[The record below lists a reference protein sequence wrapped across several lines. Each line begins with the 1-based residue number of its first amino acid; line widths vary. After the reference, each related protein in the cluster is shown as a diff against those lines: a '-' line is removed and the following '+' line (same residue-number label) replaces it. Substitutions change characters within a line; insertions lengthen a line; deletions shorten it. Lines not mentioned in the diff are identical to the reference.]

1 MNLHTVKSLKHYS
14 CVALA
19 TALLFTSLPSVA
31 QTLPE
36 KDFLTH
42 DVGNGVYELAVDSQ
56 QNTLFAA
63 SSPSFD
69 KDKTRGLIYK
79 LDLEKLTTTE
89 VIDTSRRAFA
99 TALDEEN
106 QVLYVGNTLEGSV
119 TLIDTRSGKELAIL
133 QLSETKNP
141 KEIVHTR
148 EMVLDKQHHRLYV
161 SGVAEKGI
169 VWVVDT
175 QKREK
180 IATIENMGQYPTGM
194 AVNANKNRL
203 YVVNGRNELITLD
216 TSSHK
221 IISRFSIEPAKKH
234 FFLNIALDAKN
245 NRAFLTD
252 PDLADVLVVDINTGK
267 VIAPI
272 KVINSLAVIYNEK
285 RQEVYITHRN
295 AKRISI
301 VDSKTYQVKQRI
313 ETTALPNSLALSQD
327 ANTLYVSVKQP
338 EEMIGVKPDYV
349 LKIDLSKY

>member
-1 MNLHTVKSLKHYS
+1 MNLHNVKSLKRYS
-14 CVALA
+14 AVAFA
-19 TALLFTSLPSVA
+19 AALLFTALPGSTA
-31 QTLPE
+31 TLPE
-36 KDFLTH
+36 KDFLTR

-56 QNTLFAA
+56 QNALFAA

-69 KDKTRGLIYK
+69 KDKTGGLIYK

-89 VIDTSRRAFA
+89 VISTTRRAFS

-106 QVLYVGNTLEGSV
+106 QILYVGNTLEGSV

-133 QLSETKNP
+133 QLSEAKNP
-141 KEIVHTR
+141 KDIVHTR

-180 IATIENMGQYPTGM
+180 IATLENMGEYPTGM
-194 AVNANKNRL
+194 AIDADKGRL
-203 YVVNGRNELITLD
+203 YIVNGRNELITLD
-216 TSSHK
+216 TADHH
-221 IISRFSIEPAKKH
+221 IINRFSIEPAKKH

-272 KVINSLAVIYNEK
+272 KVINSLAVLYNEK

-295 AKRISI
+295 AKRVSI
-301 VDSKTYQVKQRI
+301 VDSNTYRVKQSI
-313 ETTALPNSLALSQD
+313 ETNALPNSLALSAD
-327 ANTLYVSVKQP
+327 ANTLYVSVKQT
-338 EEMIGVKPDYV
+338 EKMMGVKPDYV
-349 LKIDLSKY
+349 LKIALSQY

>member
-1 MNLHTVKSLKHYS
+1 MNLHNVKSLKRYS

-19 TALLFTSLPSVA
+19 IALLFTSLSSGA

-36 KDFLTH
+36 QDFLTR

-56 QNTLFAA
+56 QNALFAA

-69 KDKTRGLIYK
+69 KDKTSGLIYK

-89 VIDTSRRAFA
+89 VIETSRRAFA

-133 QLSETKNP
+133 QLSEAKNP

-180 IATIENMGQYPTGM
+180 IATLENMGQYPTGM
-194 AVNANKNRL
+194 AVDANKNRL

-216 TSSHK
+216 TTNHQ
-221 IISRFSIEPAKKH
+221 IISRFREGANKQVISSQADSLIKISRIWAD
-234 FFLNIALDAKN
+234 FF
-245 NRAFLTD
+245 
-252 PDLADVLVVDINTGK
+252 P
-267 VIAPI
+267 
-272 KVINSLAVIYNEK
+272 
-285 RQEVYITHRN
+285 
-295 AKRISI
+295 
-301 VDSKTYQVKQRI
+301 
-313 ETTALPNSLALSQD
+313 
-327 ANTLYVSVKQP
+327 ANTSNQP
-338 EEMIGVKPDYV
+338 I
-349 LKIDLSKY
+349 

>member
-1 MNLHTVKSLKHYS
+1 MNLHNVKSLKRYS

-19 TALLFTSLPSVA
+19 IALLFTSLSSGA

-36 KDFLTH
+36 QDFLTR

-56 QNTLFAA
+56 QNALFAA

-69 KDKTRGLIYK
+69 KDKTSGLIYK

-89 VIDTSRRAFA
+89 VIETSRRAFA

-133 QLSETKNP
+133 QLSEAKNP

-180 IATIENMGQYPTGM
+180 IATLENMGQYPTGM
-194 AVNANKNRL
+194 AVDANKNRL

-216 TSSHK
+216 TTNHQ
-221 IISRFSIEPAKKH
+221 IISRFSIELGKKH

-301 VDSKTYQVKQRI
+301 VDSKTYQVKQSI
-313 ETTALPNSLALSQD
+313 ETNALPNSLALSSD

-338 EEMIGVKPDYV
+338 EKMAGVKPDYV

>member
-1 MNLHTVKSLKHYS
+1 M
-14 CVALA
+14 
-19 TALLFTSLPSVA
+19 
-31 QTLPE
+31 
-36 KDFLTH
+36 
-42 DVGNGVYELAVDSQ
+42 
-56 QNTLFAA
+56 
-63 SSPSFD
+63 
-69 KDKTRGLIYK
+69 
-79 LDLEKLTTTE
+79 
-89 VIDTSRRAFA
+89 
-99 TALDEEN
+99 
-106 QVLYVGNTLEGSV
+106 LYVGNTLEGSV
-119 TLIDTRSGKELAIL
+119 TLVDTRSGKELAIL
-133 QLSETKNP
+133 QLSEAKNP
-141 KEIVHTR
+141 KDIVHTR

-180 IATIENMGQYPTGM
+180 IATLENMGQYPTGM
-194 AVNANKNRL
+194 AVDANKNRL

-216 TSSHK
+216 TTNHQ
-221 IISRFSIEPAKKH
+221 IINRFTIEPDKKH

-301 VDSKTYQVKQRI
+301 VNSKTNQVKQSI
-313 ETTALPNSLALSQD
+313 ETNALPNSLALSAD
-327 ANTLYVSVKQP
+327 ANTLYVSVKQS
-338 EEMIGVKPDYV
+338 EKMTGVKPDYV

>member
-14 CVALA
+14 AVALA
-19 TALLFTSLPSVA
+19 TTLLFTSLPSVA
-31 QTLPE
+31 ETLSE
-36 KDFLTH
+36 KDFLTR
-42 DVGNGVYELAVDSQ
+42 DVGNGVYELAVDGQ
-56 QNTLFAA
+56 QKALFAA

-69 KDKTRGLIYK
+69 KDKTRGVIYK

-89 VIDTSRRAFA
+89 VIETSRRAFA

-119 TLIDTRSGKELAIL
+119 TIIDTRSGKEQAIL
-133 QLSETKNP
+133 QLSDTSNP
-141 KEIVHTR
+141 KEIIHTR

-161 SGVAEKGI
+161 SGVAEKGV

-180 IATIENMGQYPTGM
+180 IATLENMGEYPTGM
-194 AVNANKNRL
+194 AIDATNDRL

-216 TSSHK
+216 TTRHK
-221 IISRFSIEPAKKH
+221 IINRFSVEPAKKH
-234 FFLNIALDAKN
+234 FFLNIALDSKN

-252 PDLADVLVVDINTGK
+252 PDLADVLVVDIHTGK

-272 KVINSLAVIYNEK
+272 KVINSLAVLYNET

-295 AKRISI
+295 AKQVSI
-301 VDSKTYQVKQRI
+301 VDSNTYQVKHSI
-313 ETTALPNSLALSQD
+313 ETNALPNSLALSPD

-338 EEMIGVKPDYV
+338 EKMIGVKPDYV
-349 LKIDLSKY
+349 LKIDLSQY

>member
-1 MNLHTVKSLKHYS
+1 KAKKSPTKKNWGIH
-14 CVALA
+14 
-19 TALLFTSLPSVA
+19 P
-31 QTLPE
+31 
-36 KDFLTH
+36 
-42 DVGNGVYELAVDSQ
+42 
-56 QNTLFAA
+56 
-63 SSPSFD
+63 
-69 KDKTRGLIYK
+69 RG
-79 LDLEKLTTTE
+79 
-89 VIDTSRRAFA
+89 
-99 TALDEEN
+99 
-106 QVLYVGNTLEGSV
+106 GG
-119 TLIDTRSGKELAIL
+119 GK
-133 QLSETKNP
+133 K
-141 KEIVHTR
+141 K
-148 EMVLDKQHHRLYV
+148 
-161 SGVAEKGI
+161 
-169 VWVVDT
+169 
-175 QKREK
+175 
-180 IATIENMGQYPTGM
+180 
-194 AVNANKNRL
+194 KNRL

-301 VDSKTYQVKQRI
+301 VDSKTYQVKQSI

>member
-14 CVALA
+14 AVTLA
-19 TALLFTSLPSVA
+19 TALLFTSLPGA
-31 QTLPE
+31 AKTLPE

-42 DVGNGVYELAVDSQ
+42 DVGHGVYELAVDSQ
-56 QNTLFAA
+56 QNALFAA

-69 KDKTRGLIYK
+69 KDKTRGIIYK

-89 VIDTSRRAFA
+89 VIETSRRAFA
-99 TALDEEN
+99 TAMDEEN

-133 QLSETKNP
+133 QLSETGNP

-180 IATIENMGQYPTGM
+180 IATLKNMGEYPTGM
-194 AVNANKNRL
+194 AVDADKNRL

-216 TSSHK
+216 TTSQK
-221 IISRFSIEPAKKH
+221 IINRFAIEPAKKH
-234 FFLNIALDAKN
+234 FFLNIALDTKN

-267 VIAPI
+267 IISPI

-301 VDSKTYQVKQRI
+301 VDSNTYQVKHSI
-313 ETTALPNSLALSQD
+313 ETHALPNSLALSPD
-327 ANTLYVSVKQP
+327 TNTLYVSIKQP

>member
-1 MNLHTVKSLKHYS
+1 MNLHNVKPLKRYS

-19 TALLFTSLPSVA
+19 TALLCTSLSSAA

-36 KDFLTH
+36 KDFLTR

-56 QNTLFAA
+56 QNALFVA

-69 KDKTRGLIYK
+69 KDKTSGLIYK

-119 TLIDTRSGKELAIL
+119 TLVDTRSGKELAIL
-133 QLSETKNP
+133 QLSEAKNP
-141 KEIVHTR
+141 KDIVHTR

-180 IATIENMGQYPTGM
+180 IATLENMGQYPTGM
-194 AVNANKNRL
+194 AVDANKNRL

-216 TSSHK
+216 TTNHQ
-221 IISRFSIEPAKKH
+221 IINRFTIEPDKKH
-234 FFLNIALDAKN
+234 FFLNIAL
-245 NRAFLTD
+245 
-252 PDLADVLVVDINTGK
+252 G
-267 VIAPI
+267 
-272 KVINSLAVIYNEK
+272 
-285 RQEVYITHRN
+285 
-295 AKRISI
+295 
-301 VDSKTYQVKQRI
+301 
-313 ETTALPNSLALSQD
+313 
-327 ANTLYVSVKQP
+327 
-338 EEMIGVKPDYV
+338 
-349 LKIDLSKY
+349 

>member
-1 MNLHTVKSLKHYS
+1 MNLHNVKSLKRYS

-19 TALLFTSLPSVA
+19 TALLFTSLSSVA

-36 KDFLTH
+36 KDFLTR

-56 QNTLFAA
+56 QNALFVA

-69 KDKTRGLIYK
+69 KDKTSGLIYK

-119 TLIDTRSGKELAIL
+119 TLVDTRSGKELAIL
-133 QLSETKNP
+133 QLSEAKNP
-141 KEIVHTR
+141 KDIVHTR

-180 IATIENMGQYPTGM
+180 IATLENMGQYPTGM
-194 AVNANKNRL
+194 AVDANKNRL

-216 TSSHK
+216 TTNHQ
-221 IISRFSIEPAKKH
+221 IINRFTIEPDKKH

-252 PDLADVLVVDINTGK
+252 PDLADVLVVDLNT
-267 VIAPI
+267 VR
-272 KVINSLAVIYNEK
+272 LLHQL
-285 RQEVYITHRN
+285 RLLTRWQ
-295 AKRISI
+295 
-301 VDSKTYQVKQRI
+301 
-313 ETTALPNSLALSQD
+313 
-327 ANTLYVSVKQP
+327 
-338 EEMIGVKPDYV
+338 
-349 LKIDLSKY
+349 

>member
-1 MNLHTVKSLKHYS
+1 MNLHNVKSLKRYS
-14 CVALA
+14 AVAFA
-19 TALLFTSLPSVA
+19 AALLFTALPGSTA
-31 QTLPE
+31 TLPE
-36 KDFLTH
+36 KDFLTR

-56 QNTLFAA
+56 QNALFAA

-69 KDKTRGLIYK
+69 KDKTGGLIYK

-89 VIDTSRRAFA
+89 VITSTRRAFA

-106 QVLYVGNTLEGSV
+106 QILYVGNTLEGSV

-133 QLSETKNP
+133 QLSTAKNP
-141 KEIVHTR
+141 KDIVHTR

-180 IATIENMGQYPTGM
+180 IATLENMGEYPTGM
-194 AVNANKNRL
+194 AVDADKGRL
-203 YVVNGRNELITLD
+203 YIVNGRNELITLD
-216 TSSHK
+216 TADHH
-221 IISRFSIEPAKKH
+221 IINRFSIDAAKKH

-272 KVINSLAVIYNEK
+272 KVINSLAVLYNEK

-295 AKRISI
+295 AKRVSI
-301 VDSKTYQVKQRI
+301 VDSNTYRVKQSI
-313 ETTALPNSLALSQD
+313 ETNAQPNSLALSAD
-327 ANTLYVSVKQP
+327 ANTLYVSVKQT
-338 EEMIGVKPDYV
+338 EKMMGVKPDYV
-349 LKIDLSKY
+349 LKIALSQY

>member
-1 MNLHTVKSLKHYS
+1 MNLHNVKSLKRYS

-19 TALLFTSLPSVA
+19 TALLFTSLSSVA

-36 KDFLTH
+36 KDFLTR

-89 VIDTSRRAFA
+89 VIEISRRAFA
-99 TALDEEN
+99 TAMDEEN

-133 QLSETKNP
+133 QLSEAKNP
-141 KEIVHTR
+141 KDIVHTR

-180 IATIENMGQYPTGM
+180 VATLKNMGQYPTGM
-194 AVNANKNRL
+194 AVDANKNRL

-216 TSSHK
+216 TTNHQ
-221 IISRFSIEPAKKH
+221 IISRFSIEPGKKH

-252 PDLADVLVVDINTGK
+252 PDLADVLVVDINNGK

-272 KVINSLAVIYNEK
+272 KVINSLAVMYNEK

-301 VDSKTYQVKQRI
+301 VDSKTYQVKQSI
-313 ETTALPNSLALSQD
+313 ETTELPNSLALSAD

-338 EEMIGVKPDYV
+338 EKMTGAKPDYV

>member
-1 MNLHTVKSLKHYS
+1 MNLHNVMSLKRYS
-14 CVALA
+14 RAAFA
-19 TALLFTSLPSVA
+19 TALLFASLTSNA
-31 QTLPE
+31 GTLPE
-36 KDFLTH
+36 TDFLTR
-42 DVGNGVYELAVDSQ
+42 DVGNGVYELAVDHQ
-56 QNTLFAA
+56 QNALFAA
-63 SSPSFD
+63 SAPSFD
-69 KDKTRGLIYK
+69 KDKTRGLVYK

-99 TALDEEN
+99 TALDAEN
-106 QVLYVGNTLEGSV
+106 HVLYIGNTLEGSV

-133 QLSETKNP
+133 QLSEATKP
-141 KEIVHTR
+141 ADIVHTR

-180 IATIENMGQYPTGM
+180 IATLENMGEYPTGM
-194 AVNANKNRL
+194 ALDAEKGRL

-216 TSSHK
+216 TTHHK
-221 IISRFSIEPAKKH
+221 IISRFSVEPTKKH
-234 FFLNIALDAKN
+234 FFLNIALDSKN

-301 VDSKTYQVKQRI
+301 VDSKTYQVKQSI
-313 ETTALPNSLALSQD
+313 ETHALPNSLALSAD
-327 ANTLYVSVKQP
+327 ANTLYVSIKQP
-338 EEMIGVKPDYV
+338 EKMIGVKPDYV
-349 LKIDLSKY
+349 LKIDLSQY

>member
-1 MNLHTVKSLKHYS
+1 MYLHNVKSLKRYS

-19 TALLFTSLPSVA
+19 TALLFTSLSSVA

-36 KDFLTH
+36 KDFLTR

-56 QNTLFAA
+56 QNALFVA

-69 KDKTRGLIYK
+69 KDKTSGLIYK

-119 TLIDTRSGKELAIL
+119 TLVDTRSGKELAIL
-133 QLSETKNP
+133 QLSEAKNP
-141 KEIVHTR
+141 KDIVHTR

-180 IATIENMGQYPTGM
+180 IATLENMGQYPTGM
-194 AVNANKNRL
+194 AVDANKNRL

-216 TSSHK
+216 TTNHQ
-221 IISRFSIEPAKKH
+221 IINRFTIEPDKKH
-234 FFLNIALDAKN
+234 FFLNIATDAKN

-252 PDLADVLVVDINTGK
+252 PDLADVLVFDLNTGK

-285 RQEVYITHRN
+285 RREVYITHRN

-301 VDSKTYQVKQRI
+301 VNSKTYQ
-313 ETTALPNSLALSQD
+313 
-327 ANTLYVSVKQP
+327 
-338 EEMIGVKPDYV
+338 
-349 LKIDLSKY
+349 

>member
-1 MNLHTVKSLKHYS
+1 M
-14 CVALA
+14 
-19 TALLFTSLPSVA
+19 
-31 QTLPE
+31 
-36 KDFLTH
+36 
-42 DVGNGVYELAVDSQ
+42 
-56 QNTLFAA
+56 
-63 SSPSFD
+63 
-69 KDKTRGLIYK
+69 
-79 LDLEKLTTTE
+79 
-89 VIDTSRRAFA
+89 
-99 TALDEEN
+99 
-106 QVLYVGNTLEGSV
+106 LYVGNTLEGSV

-133 QLSETKNP
+133 QLSEAKNP

-180 IATIENMGQYPTGM
+180 IATLENMGQYPTGM
-194 AVNANKNRL
+194 AVDANKNRL

-216 TSSHK
+216 TTNHQ
-221 IISRFSIEPAKKH
+221 IINRFSIEPGKKH

-301 VDSKTYQVKQRI
+301 VDSKTYQVKQSI
-313 ETTALPNSLALSQD
+313 ETNALPNSLALSSD

-338 EEMIGVKPDYV
+338 EKTAGVKPDYM
-349 LKIDLSKY
+349 LKIDISKY

>member
-1 MNLHTVKSLKHYS
+1 MNLHNVKSLKRYS

-19 TALLFTSLPSVA
+19 TALLFTSLSSVA

-36 KDFLTH
+36 KDFLTR

-56 QNTLFAA
+56 QNVLFVA

-69 KDKTRGLIYK
+69 KDKTSGLIYK

-119 TLIDTRSGKELAIL
+119 TLVDTRSGKELAIL
-133 QLSETKNP
+133 QLSEAKNS
-141 KEIVHTR
+141 KDIVHTR
-148 EMVLDKQHHRLYV
+148 EMVLDKQRHRLYV

-180 IATIENMGQYPTGM
+180 IATLENMGQYPTGM
-194 AVNANKNRL
+194 AVDANKNHL

-216 TSSHK
+216 TTNHQ
-221 IISRFSIEPAKKH
+221 IINRFTIEPDKKH

-252 PDLADVLVVDINTGK
+252 PDLADVLVVDLNTGK

-301 VDSKTYQVKQRI
+301 VNSKTYQVKQSI
-313 ETTALPNSLALSQD
+313 ETNALPNSLALSAD
-327 ANTLYVSVKQP
+327 ANTLYVSVKQS
-338 EEMIGVKPDYV
+338 EKMTGVKPDYV